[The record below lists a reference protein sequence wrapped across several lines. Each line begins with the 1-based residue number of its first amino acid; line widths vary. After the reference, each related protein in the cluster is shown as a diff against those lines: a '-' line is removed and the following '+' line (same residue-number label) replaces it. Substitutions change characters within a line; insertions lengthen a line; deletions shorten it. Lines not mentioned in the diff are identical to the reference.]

1 MVLLWDMTRQEVGEV
16 IRARRK
22 YLGHSQSVMAV
33 KAGVALAT
41 LSKIENSKGIP
52 DTRTLGKIA
61 AAMGMKFVITV
72 TPIEDVQVKP

>member
-1 MVLLWDMTRQEVGEV
+1 M
-16 IRARRK
+16 
-22 YLGHSQSVMAV
+22 
-33 KAGVALAT
+33 AT